1 MIGPSSISKENRK
14 AGECP
19 ALQTLRE
26 TLAIKRTREAYGV
39 RRIPA
44 LSIRNHRKHLPY
56 LS

>member
-1 MIGPSSISKENRK
+1 MDRRKQK

-26 TLAIKRTREAYGV
+26 TLAIKRTREAYRV

-44 LSIRNHRKHLPY
+44 LSTILK
-56 LS
+56 SS